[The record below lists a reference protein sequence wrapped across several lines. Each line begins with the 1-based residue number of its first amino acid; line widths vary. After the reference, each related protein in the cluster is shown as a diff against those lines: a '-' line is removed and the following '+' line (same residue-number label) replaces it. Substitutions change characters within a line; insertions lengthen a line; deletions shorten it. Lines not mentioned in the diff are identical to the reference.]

1 MLGKVKQDLSAY
13 FKQFSY
19 HIPFCIL
26 ILFYFFLL
34 IYITDFHH
42 TFYWD
47 STGYLRVA
55 EEIKSGL
62 FFHKDYDLKEG
73 FNSSRTRPP
82 FYSFILAFLGL
93 FFDDLIL
100 GGHFSSILFSI
111 FTLIFIYYWCIKKY
125 NIYTGILAS
134 FFFIFNPLIL
144 RHANTILR
152 EPFLCLIYNFLIYL
166 VIQMFKKRK
175 RTYFF
180 LSGIISGIIYITREV
195 GMFIFFYILISSVI
209 YLFIHKLNFKKL
221 IVHYSLIILGF
232 LTFAFPFW
240 FHLKIHTGKW
250 ALSVRIESNLMDNFI
265 LGTNYK
271 NHNLSQS
278 LSSDNKKLYPSGNSS
293 FNNKYIHI
301 FLSRVLFLLKIFQK
315 WIIVSAHYFY
325 SFLHNI
331 GYVISIGILTYYVI
345 FFKSKPNKKSI
356 FEEAFLFGG
365 VLSIILFYGIFT
377 PRMVTGRYLHPIFP
391 LAMIISASGWIN
403 LVRSFKNIS
412 GRNTILIK
420 NRVYIFTIFF
430 AFAYFLEF
438 DSQFFKTIKHLLP
451 SYPVRQNEIASK
463 LLLQE
468 IHNKGISIPPNKIF
482 IDTEP
487 FFAFYAKGKNII
499 ELPKSY
505 STFINLLNTNS
516 ADYLIVDSYELIRDY
531 PQYLE
536 LIFGYQP
543 PSQYK
548 TFNLPNKRILII
560 KDTESIIKA
569 PLPNTDIFYSKFF
582 PQYHRIITIY
592 DLKSSKNYD
601 KIKSISINE
610 MENLMMGFYDS
621 NNLTMAIYYA
631 NNILKLEPDNL
642 SAIKVLFNSYWK
654 IYNSIKLIKSDYII
668 CDFLVYDLHKY
679 ANILLTREPSNQ
691 KLKLIY
697 KDLESDIA
705 DIQEICKQ

>member
-1 MLGKVKQDLSAY
+1 MKQNLSTY

-26 ILFYFFLL
+26 TLFYLFLL

-93 FFDDLIL
+93 FFDDLIF

-111 FTLIFIYYWCIKKY
+111 FTLIFIYYWCIKKS

-134 FFFIFNPLIL
+134 SFFIFNPLIL

-166 VIQMFKKRK
+166 VIQMLKKRK
-175 RTYFF
+175 RTYFL

-195 GMFIFFYILISSVI
+195 GMFIFFYILTFSVI
-209 YLFIHKLNFKKL
+209 YLFIYKLKFKRF

-250 ALSVRIESNLMDNFI
+250 ALSVRIESNLMDDYI

-271 NHNLSQS
+271 NNNLSQS
-278 LSSDNKKLYPSGNSS
+278 FLSHNKKLSPSDN
-293 FNNKYIHI
+293 FILTKYIHI
-301 FLSRVLFLLKIFQK
+301 FVSQALLLFKILQK
-315 WIIVSAHYFY
+315 WIIVSVHYFY
-325 SFLHNI
+325 SFLHYS
-331 GYVISIGILTYYVI
+331 GYVISIGISIYFII
-345 FFKSKPNKKSI
+345 FFKSKPNKQSI
-356 FEEAFLFGG
+356 FEEAFLFGA

-403 LVRSFKNIS
+403 LVKSFKNIS
-412 GRNTILIK
+412 IK
-420 NRVYIFTIFF
+420 NRVYICTIFF
-430 AFAYFLEF
+430 SFVYFLEF
-438 DSQFFKTIKHLLP
+438 HSQFFKTIKHLLP

-463 LLLQE
+463 LLIQELQ
-468 IHNKGISIPPNKIF
+468 NKGISIPPNKIF
-482 IDTEP
+482 IDTKP
-487 FFAFYAKGKNII
+487 YFAFYAKGKNLI

-505 STFINLLNTNS
+505 STLLKLLKTNT
-516 ADYLIVDSYELIRDY
+516 ADYLVVDSYELVRKY

-601 KIKSISINE
+601 KIKSTSINE
-610 MENLMMGFYDS
+610 MQNLMISFYDS

-654 IYNSIKLIKSDYII
+654 IYNSLKFAKSDYII

-705 DIQEICKQ
+705 NIQKICKQQ